1 MSLFIQI
8 SLNELNRRTQC
19 QNKRYLNNVKK
30 SSINVSSELEMFLRA
45 PCQKKSSLE
54 TCKSKYNFYCN
65 CFFFLW
71 KELFICIFQIE
82 HWNVFLA
89 NAVTNIYKKNKIKT
103 SASGVCVCLLG
114 SRLQLISTCIVR
126 FIVGEESANN
136 SSGGSS
142 LEVSREQ
149 KDLMSRKAKDNGTVT
164 SSIGV

>member
-1 MSLFIQI
+1 
-8 SLNELNRRTQC
+8 
-19 QNKRYLNNVKK
+19 
-30 SSINVSSELEMFLRA
+30 
-45 PCQKKSSLE
+45 
-54 TCKSKYNFYCN
+54 
-65 CFFFLW
+65 
-71 KELFICIFQIE
+71 
-82 HWNVFLA
+82 
-89 NAVTNIYKKNKIKT
+89 
-103 SASGVCVCLLG
+103 VCVCLLG